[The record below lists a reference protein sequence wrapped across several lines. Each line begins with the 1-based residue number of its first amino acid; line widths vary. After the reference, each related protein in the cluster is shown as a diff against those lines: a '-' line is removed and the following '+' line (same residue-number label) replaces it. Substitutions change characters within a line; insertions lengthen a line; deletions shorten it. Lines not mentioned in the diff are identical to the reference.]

1 MASTPPS
8 TTFDWQMRYSI
19 LFSNYNT
26 GQRVSKTVSWFEVVV
41 ITVEGC
47 NNYLA
52 TLLFGASSNILHH
65 FFSAPTFRL
74 FSFTWALQPSSHWQ
88 AGWLEQD
95 LHQLSLGSKPVSTTA
110 TTTSTA
116 TRTRTTTVLLHI
128 LYNISRSTARSTTIS
143 YTSQSNTLATD
154 FCSKYYLSLSLEI
167 IPAPSHFLLT
177 VLKCLRPP
185 SGAAPMLSLWS
196 KLIRTLTLSLLRSLI
211 ELQTIKMPGH
221 SVEISV

>member
-1 MASTPPS
+1 MQAATFCTISSPLQLSDFSLSPEPSSPPV
-8 TTFDWQMRYSI
+8 
-19 LFSNYNT
+19 T
-26 GQRVSKTVSWFEVVV
+26 GRPAGWSKTCTNFP
-41 ITVEGC
+41 
-47 NNYLA
+47 LA
-52 TLLFGASSNILHH
+52 QNLF
-65 FFSAPTFRL
+65 AP
-74 FSFTWALQPSSHWQ
+74 PPP
-88 AGWLEQD
+88 AGR
-95 LHQLSLGSKPVSTTA
+95 
-110 TTTSTA
+110 
-116 TRTRTTTVLLHI
+116 TRTRTRTGAVLLHI

-221 SVEISV
+221 SVKISV